1 MTTYAIQSDAVRKLS
16 KLVEESTRA
25 SKESVKYF
33 IEPTPGVLDK
43 AKNKRHHIIFGR
55 RGSGKSSLLHK
66 IAADLTV
73 SRTPIA
79 YVDVEQFKGH
89 SYPDVL
95 ISVLITTLTA
105 FQKWLDTAAT
115 NPATKTSFWKK
126 LFGTTP
132 SRAAFS
138 RKDTMA
144 LSTEFAGMVSELNAV
159 LHQSEEMKNKENV
172 KSDVSSE
179 TKLGSKLGS
188 AKVMPVEASVEA
200 HLVGKQGESR
210 EMQSE
215 YTSRK
220 IEVLHRNI
228 MRYKELFEKLSK
240 LADGPAF
247 LLLDDLYHLRLSDQA
262 LVLDYFF
269 RIAKNANLWLKVGT
283 IRHRSRWY
291 ARGNPSVGMKLG
303 DDADEIDLDATLE
316 KYDLTKD
323 FLFRILVQLAKDAGV
338 KLDEILVDG
347 GKDRLV
353 LTSGGVARDFLTI
366 FRRSIDTVTERIIR
380 KELTRGPKI
389 GVEDVNIAA
398 GELGQF
404 KEEDFSRDT
413 SEEDQARLKAALDA
427 ISEFCVSKANATCFL
442 IEKDMPGNA
451 SQAINE
457 LVDLKFLHRAKSRV
471 TVRDRSGR
479 LYDAYMLDM
488 SQYTGER
495 MRRGLEVV
503 KFWGKGSEDA
513 LRRTNLVYLE
523 KGMAA

>member
-1 MTTYAIQSDAVRKLS
+1 MTTHAIQSDAVRKLT

-25 SKESVKYF
+25 TKESVKYF

-55 RGSGKSSLLHK
+55 RGSGKSSLLQK

-73 SRTPIA
+73 GRTPIA

-95 ISVLITTLTA
+95 ISVLITTLRA
-105 FQKWLDTAAT
+105 FQTWLDTAAT
-115 NPATKTSFWKK
+115 NPASKTTFWRK

-132 SRAAFS
+132 TRGALPKRSTA
-138 RKDTMA
+138 A
-144 LSTEFAGMVSELNAV
+144 LSAKFAAMVEELNKA
-159 LHQSEEMKNKENV
+159 LHQSEEIKSKATV
-172 KSDVSSE
+172 KADGSSE
-179 TKLGSKLGS
+179 TKLASKVGTGKAAPIS
-188 AKVMPVEASVEA
+188 ASVEA
-200 HLVGKQGESR
+200 ALTDKAGHSR

-215 YTSRK
+215 YVSHK

-228 MRYKELFEKLSK
+228 MRYKELFEELSK
-240 LADGPAF
+240 LAEGPAF
-247 LLLDDLYHLRLSDQA
+247 LLLDDLYHLRIGDQA

-291 ARGNPSVGMKLG
+291 VRGNPSVGMKLG

-323 FLFRILVQLAKDAGV
+323 FLFRILVQLAKDTGV
-338 KLDEILVDG
+338 RLDEILVDG
-347 GKDRLV
+347 GRDRLV

-366 FRRSIDTVTERIIR
+366 FRRSIDTVIERLIR
-380 KELTRGPKI
+380 KDLTRGPKI

-413 SEEDQARLKAALDA
+413 SEEDQTRLKKTLDE
-427 ISEFCVSKANATCFL
+427 ISEFCVSKAEASCFL
-442 IEKDMPGNA
+442 IEKDMGDEA
-451 SQAINE
+451 SQ
-457 LVDLKFLHRAKSRV
+457 S
-471 TVRDRSGR
+471 
-479 LYDAYMLDM
+479 
-488 SQYTGER
+488 
-495 MRRGLEVV
+495 
-503 KFWGKGSEDA
+503 
-513 LRRTNLVYLE
+513 TNSSI
-523 KGMAA
+523 